1 MPDLRQVQQPYGW
14 RANHLRPGC
23 SPPTQNQNKNK
34 TKQTPEK
41 WLSSTNEEST
51 VGRRYK
57 KGEVRKQFIP
67 ISDSLIFHKSI
78 EWQKTDS

>member
-34 TKQTPEK
+34 TKQTPENGFHPQMK
-41 WLSSTNEEST
+41 NPLW
-51 VGRRYK
+51 GGDIK
-57 KGEVRKQFIP
+57 KGKLGN
-67 ISDSLIFHKSI
+67 SLYLF
-78 EWQKTDS
+78 QTA